1 MIVVQRGTRDVMLR
15 MAMSCVCVELWSADM
30 AATIYSAHYV
40 RKAHSRH
47 AHTKNE
53 DAQIMHLRSR
63 VSHYRVIKDVRSGA
77 SLISIHG
84 RCATLES
91 VTYLIV
97 GWGTMPLIRDAC

>member
-40 RKAHSRH
+40 RKAHSRL
-47 AHTKNE
+47 ARMKNG
-53 DAQIMHLRSR
+53 DVQIARLCHHVL
-63 VSHYRVIKDVRSGA
+63 HYRVIRDTRPGA

-84 RCATLES
+84 RRATSER
-91 VTYLIV
+91 VTYLISS
-97 GWGTMPLIRDAC
+97 